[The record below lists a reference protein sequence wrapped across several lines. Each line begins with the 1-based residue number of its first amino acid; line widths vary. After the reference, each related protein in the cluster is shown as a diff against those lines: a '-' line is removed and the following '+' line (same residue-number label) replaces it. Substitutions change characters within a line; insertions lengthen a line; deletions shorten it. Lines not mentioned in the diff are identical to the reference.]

1 MGACLLHSC
10 GVIQDGES
18 LVLWGEGLEL
28 SPFLLLLPRATLR
41 PEVPGMMLWTADN
54 CFSRNLPKHQGL
66 HSQAVPRVL
75 QMERGPPS
83 VQSEETSLVL
93 PPPDLQTRST
103 SIPWELVRNMQILSP
118 TSEGQK
124 QDLLVGGGGNLCLNE
139 SSAKP

>member
-1 MGACLLHSC
+1 
-10 GVIQDGES
+10 
-18 LVLWGEGLEL
+18 
-28 SPFLLLLPRATLR
+28 
-41 PEVPGMMLWTADN
+41 
-54 CFSRNLPKHQGL
+54 
-66 HSQAVPRVL
+66 
-75 QMERGPPS
+75 MERGPPS

-139 SSAKP
+139 SSA